1 MYYIPGD
8 NFIMKSM
15 RNTDVS
21 LPMTKLFNQFGVK
34 NADDIVL
41 FLNSPAGIILQN
53 LLKKESEHVKSLL
66 EDLREHRLL
75 SARKRALLF
84 FLLGLR
90 YDKDKAK
97 QAFINE
103 INAQRNEKILE
114 ELQHEP
120 QASTPEDNKLAQYIT
135 ETLEAY
141 ATASTSIEEQLVYTE
156 TLVPL
161 LEQEWLAFEAEL
173 NAFYLEYPE
182 LILSMNPLQDKKIV
196 EHEGQCYLLNPTD
209 DIHDLS
215 PENKAQ
221 AKLAYQHIKPKLEA
235 HKKINEHYEAMCR
248 RTDELQRTML
258 LLSNQL
264 TQIQAA
270 IVSLSAEPSLKLK
283 PKVTP
288 SQQPKAPA
296 VAPAHPTQCMTLIY
310 RLELLKIKHQP
321 FVPVKAAHIEQQLK
335 PGAPIPKESIQ
346 SLLLQL
352 GRYDITLQTLRKNP
366 QPLQQTSIPEL
377 KHPSPFSM
385 RLKPKGAFPDKIKRV
400 KPRRG
405 E

>member
-1 MYYIPGD
+1 
-8 NFIMKSM
+8 MKSM
-15 RNTDVS
+15 RNTDTS
-21 LPMTKLFNQFGVK
+21 LPMTRLFNQFGVK
-34 NADDIVL
+34 DPDDLI
-41 FLNSPAGIILQN
+41 FFFNSPAGIILQN
-53 LLKKESEHVKSLL
+53 LLKKQSEHLQSLF
-66 EDLREHRLL
+66 EDLRQHRLL
-75 SARKRALLF
+75 SARKRAILF

-103 INAQRNEKILE
+103 INAKRNEKILE
-114 ELQHEP
+114 ELEHKP
-120 QASTPEDNKLAQYIT
+120 QASTPDDNKLARYIT

-141 ATASTSIEEQLVYTE
+141 ATASTSIEEQLVYIE

-161 LEQEWLAFEAEL
+161 LEKEWLAFEADL

-182 LILSMNPLQDKKIV
+182 LVLSMNPLQDKKVV
-196 EHEGQCYLLNPTD
+196 EHEGQCYLLNPAED
-209 DIHDLS
+209 VHHLS
-215 PENKAQ
+215 PENKLQ
-221 AKLAYQHIKPKLEA
+221 AKVAYQHIKPKLDA
-235 HKKINEHYEAMCR
+235 HKKINEHYEAICR

-283 PKVTP
+283 PKVAP

-296 VAPAHPTQCMTLIY
+296 AAPAHPTQCMTLIY

-321 FVPVKAAHIEQQLK
+321 FVPAKAPHIEQQLK

-346 SLLLQL
+346 SMLLQL

-377 KHPSPFSM
+377 RHPSPFSK
-385 RLKPKGAFPDKIKRV
+385 RLKPKGAFPD
-400 KPRRG
+400 
-405 E
+405 EN